1 MGKPI
6 AWFDLTS
13 KNAATSRAFYS
24 DIFGWKIDVDPQM
37 NYGMVDTG
45 SGEGIPG
52 GIGQADDSG
61 SAALV
66 MYIVVD
72 DAEATLKQIEA
83 QGGERVTAPYDIP
96 GIGVMATFKDP
107 DGLQVGL
114 WQR

>member
-24 DIFGWKIDVDPQM
+24 EIFGWKIDVDPQM

-45 SGEGIPG
+45 AGEGIPG
-52 GIGQADDSG
+52 GIGEGDSA
-61 SAALV
+61 SLV

-72 DAEATLKQIEA
+72 DAEATLKAVEA
-83 QGGERVTAPYDIP
+83 QGGERVTPPYEIP
-96 GIGVMATFKDP
+96 GIGTMATFKDP